1 MGGCHSVWPSPIV
14 QVTSQTSTLQGD
26 AVAEILDL
34 EEKRR
39 QLAAKRGFEPWIHRF
54 SESFDARTCCR
65 DISDA
70 TLAKLIQGGEEFSP
84 LLHAFIMGVKGWGPG
99 RHFENLESPA
109 KMAVMDIALFMLDQ
123 LRFEALHRLGWIE
136 DYHTLHVPFVEMVEE
151 FSDRFAPHQH
161 QTPPLSP
168 QHPRF
173 QEYQEAFET
182 DRGRFIRKLI
192 PDLIQAYKDKTQE
205 PA

>member
-1 MGGCHSVWPSPIV
+1 MRCCQSVWPNPIAN
-14 QVTSQTSTLQGD
+14 VTNQNSTLQGD

-39 QLAAKRGFEPWIHRF
+39 QLAAKRGFQHWVHRF

-84 LLHAFIMGVKGWGPG
+84 LLYEFIMGVKGWGPG
-99 RHFENLESPA
+99 RSFENLESPA

-136 DYHTLHVPFVEMVEE
+136 DFYTLQVPFVEMVEE
-151 FSDRFAPHQH
+151 FTDRFAARQH
-161 QTPPLSP
+161 QTPALSP
-168 QHPRF
+168 QHPGF
-173 QEYQEAFET
+173 TEYQEAFET

-192 PDLIQAYKDKTQE
+192 PDMIQAYKDKTQE